1 MNPKILEAMRDELEK
16 IGGKMPALMSMGGL
30 AGLTAVEGAG
40 AFNKKHSKKER
51 LKDGAS
57 AAFTGSILAGEAI
70 HNKDML
76 KGGLRTAGKFL
87 KRASVKEAELIDR
100 LPEPVAMK
108 LEDVGNYLRKNPHA
122 IKKALKVGAGVG
134 VVGGAAYLALKKGK
148 KKEAGVSKGLKHLAE
163 STFDTAKPLSNAQ
176 EFARL
181 RYSAHLA
188 GKEGRIARR
197 AGQQLKSE
205 ALSAKKPLERTDLTS
220 INRKVNLRGNG
231 FRVGELDSDRN
242 YSKFHKSKKLAKHA
256 EVVKEA
262 STTSMSSMMKMHRMA
277 DAAKAAKGS
286 TGAAAQA
293 APKLTRS
300 APREFDASH
309 FGPSSGE
316 KIELARQPNK
326 AQGVMNRINKHFKGA

>member
-1 MNPKILEAMRDELEK
+1 MNQDILKAMIDELEK
-16 IGGKMPALMSMGGL
+16 IAGNIPAALSMGGL

-87 KRASVKEAELIDR
+87 KRASVEKQAELIDR

-134 VVGGAAYLALKKGK
+134 VGGAAYLALKKGK

-293 APKLTRS
+293 APKLIRS

-326 AQGVMNRINKHFKGA
+326 ATGVLNRINKHFKGA